1 MVELLLYMGRKGLCC
16 EQQSQSHESRVV
28 SVSVSVSVSVVGS
41 GEATFGVAG
50 VRLCGVGRKG
60 VADPSDTSIHDWRSM
75 KVDKTSSR

>member
-1 MVELLLYMGRKGLCC
+1 M
-16 EQQSQSHESRVV
+16 

-75 KVDKTSSR
+75 NVDKTSSR